1 MGRDPI
7 VDEVRATREAIAE
20 EHGNDL
26 KAIVA
31 YFQRQDAASPIK
43 GVSLPTKEFSR
54 EQLDDFDRW
63 ARRSQERLRE

>member
-7 VDEVRATREAIAE
+7 VEEVRAIRDAIAE

-31 YFQRQDAASPIK
+31 DFQRQDAASGIK
-43 GVSLPTKEFSR
+43 GVSLPPRHLPGKELGR
-54 EQLDDFDRW
+54 K
-63 ARRSQERLRE
+63 AG

>member
-7 VDEVRATREAIAE
+7 IDEVRAIREAIAE

-31 YFQRQDAASPIK
+31 DFQRQDAASGIK
-43 GVSLPTKEFSR
+43 GVAFPAKHVPDKEFAPR
-54 EQLDDFDRW
+54 
-63 ARRSQERLRE
+63 AG

>member
-7 VDEVRATREAIAE
+7 VDEVRAIREAIAE

-31 YFQRQDAASPIK
+31 HYQRQDAASDIK
-43 GVSLPTKEFSR
+43 GVALPPKLLSDKER
-54 EQLDDFDRW
+54 VRK
-63 ARRSQERLRE
+63 AG

>member
-7 VDEVRATREAIAE
+7 VDEVRAIREAIAE

-31 YFQRQDAASPIK
+31 HYQRQDAASVIK
-43 GVSLPTKEFSR
+43 GVSLPPR
-54 EQLDDFDRW
+54 LLPD
-63 ARRSQERLRE
+63 QERARKAG